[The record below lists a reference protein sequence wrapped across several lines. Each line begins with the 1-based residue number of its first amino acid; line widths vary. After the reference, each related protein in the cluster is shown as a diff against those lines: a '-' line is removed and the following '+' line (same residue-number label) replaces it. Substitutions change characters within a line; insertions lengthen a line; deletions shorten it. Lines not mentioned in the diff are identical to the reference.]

1 MSAAAVV
8 ATMPVIVS
16 SFNRVTFASALLT
29 IPATPLVGFLMAAG
43 YLYLLIGLISPP
55 LSHLISVFMKLPI
68 RIFIWLTGCL
78 EPLSSLS
85 YRLPSPPLVVII
97 GFYLF
102 LLLLLL
108 KPGFKGQKTATW
120 LIFFLFF
127 TILITYPL
135 KPGPTA

>member
-55 LSHLISVFMKLPI
+55 LSHLISVFMKLPSGF
-68 RIFIWLTGCL
+68 FIWLTGCL
-78 EPLSSLS
+78 ERCLLSLT
-85 YRLPSPPLVVII
+85 
-97 GFYLF
+97 GFLRRHS
-102 LLLLLL
+102 
-108 KPGFKGQKTATW
+108 
-120 LIFFLFF
+120 
-127 TILITYPL
+127 
-135 KPGPTA
+135 